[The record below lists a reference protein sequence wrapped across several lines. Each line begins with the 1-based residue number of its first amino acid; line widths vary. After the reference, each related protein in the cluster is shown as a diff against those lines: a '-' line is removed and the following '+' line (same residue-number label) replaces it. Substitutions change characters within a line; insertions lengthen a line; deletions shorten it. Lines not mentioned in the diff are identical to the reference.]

1 MFNIFQSDDWT
12 TKESMYLKE
21 IANLKKN
28 NAILQEKL
36 NVSEKYRNE
45 YKQLCDMQKALISEN
60 RERLKAFDELKEQYE
75 KELKRLIEK

>member
-21 IANLKKN
+21 ITNLKKN

-36 NVSEKYRNE
+36 NVSEKYRSE
-45 YKQLCDMQKALISEN
+45 YKQLCDMQKALIAEN